1 MNKKNKKI
9 GLYNYQIRSS
19 TIVTAMGIVFVVLI
33 GILLSL
39 VSYIPLMLLKEV
51 LVPGISI
58 TFISI
63 LIQIA
68 ILILVSFGIVSLLMK
83 WAGTSYVIKDNEIV
97 VQKGLFNIKQKIYPL
112 EGHEEVEIYKSLL
125 GKIFDY
131 GTLSIYQP
139 VLQKYITLEN
149 IQDPDLFAEVIRQTK
164 SKELLSS
171 EKVIFSRKNRI

>member
-1 MNKKNKKI
+1 MNKKI
-9 GLYNYQIRSS
+9 DLYNYPIRSS
-19 TIVTAMGIVFVVLI
+19 TIVTAMSIGSVVFI

-39 VSYIPLMLLKEV
+39 LSYIPLMLLKEI
-51 LVPGISI
+51 LVPEISI

-68 ILILVSFGIVSLLMK
+68 ILILVSFGIISLLIK
-83 WAGTSYVIKDNEIV
+83 WAGTSYVIKDNEII
-97 VQKGLFNIKQKIYPL
+97 VQNGLFNIKQKIYPL
-112 EGHEEVEIYKSLL
+112 EGHEEVKIYKSFL

-139 VLQKYITLEN
+139 VLQKYVILEN

-164 SKELLSS
+164 SKESLSS
-171 EKVIFSRKNRI
+171 EKVIFSRKKKK